1 MRFTTSLAALLIV
14 AAYARAQEKPEPA
27 VTVDLKP
34 LGASPDL
41 FSDSGDSKNQQRG
54 VINVFWLGVDRVAVA
69 FSTNRRWSGA
79 NKPGPLHIRL
89 LIFQLIGEHSL
100 KQQQSREWD
109 FGAEGPEASITLDL
123 TPGPD
128 DSILAIHKSN
138 SAGKIPDGDFV
149 QVLNSDTSP
158 RQDFYVPATSAWVP
172 SILPEPG
179 LVLETYYANKH
190 SSLAWWSGKP
200 LKPGP
205 TLDLPLGNEETL
217 AGPAG
222 IAAQADCGNPTY
234 CFGVRVYFPETTR
247 PAKAAWYYSL
257 PEPETVPLPR
267 VFLSPTALVVELR
280 HLDQKQSDLVLIHPD
295 GTHTPLPAIPHGS
308 QMVGATGVSSDGR
321 RFALTAAGE
330 VGICGLFEIWCNQ
343 RDQALVIDVPSKRV
357 VFQQEISAAGGT
369 SSLSADGK
377 HFAVFDRDKL
387 AVYLLP

>member
-1 MRFTTSLAALLIV
+1 MRFTTSLVALLII
-14 AAYARAQEKPEPA
+14 AACALAQGKPQPA
-27 VTVDLKP
+27 VTIDLKP
-34 LGASPDL
+34 LGAAPDL

-54 VINVFWLGVDRVAVA
+54 VINVFWLGVDRIAVA
-69 FSTNRRWSGA
+69 FNTNRRWSGT

-89 LIFQLIGEHSL
+89 LIFQLIGDHSL

-109 FGAEGPEASITLDL
+109 FGAEGPDGAITLDL

-128 DSILAIHKSN
+128 DSILAVHESN
-138 SAGKIPDGDFV
+138 SAGKIPEGDFV
-149 QVLNSDTSP
+149 QILNQDTSL

-172 SILPEPG
+172 SILPEPN

-217 AGPAG
+217 AGPLG
-222 IAAQADCGNPTY
+222 VAAQADCANPTL
-234 CFGVRVYFPETTR
+234 CFGVRVYRPE
-247 PAKAAWYYSL
+247 KGAWYYTL
-257 PEPETVPLPR
+257 PAPETVPLPR
-267 VFLSPTALVVELR
+267 LFLSPTALVVELR
-280 HLDQKQSDLVLIHPD
+280 HPDQKQSELVLVHPD

-343 RDQALVIDVPSKRV
+343 RGQALVIDVPSNRI

-377 HFAVFDRDKL
+377 HFAVFDRDRL
-387 AVYLLP
+387 AVYGLP